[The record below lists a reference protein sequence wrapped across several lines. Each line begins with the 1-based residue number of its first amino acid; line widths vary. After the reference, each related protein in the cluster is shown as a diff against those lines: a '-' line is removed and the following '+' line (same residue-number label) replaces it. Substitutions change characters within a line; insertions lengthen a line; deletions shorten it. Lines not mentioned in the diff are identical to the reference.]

1 MENISESIGKP
12 KEFWESLKY
21 IRMLSKFL
29 LQTLTLCYGI

>member
-21 IRMLSKFL
+21 LRMLSKILIANFNFVL
-29 LQTLTLCYGI
+29 